1 MPVNTIIG
9 LFAKSP
15 IKPLQ
20 QHGAKVQECASLL
33 PDFFAASNANNWEKA
48 AEYRQQIS
56 TLEKEA
62 DALKRQIRLHLPTGL
77 FMAFDRGDLLELL
90 TQQDKVANIAKDI
103 CGRVLGRNLLVPE
116 ALHEDFLAYVK
127 RCLDAVGQM
136 YRVINGLDE
145 LLETGFKG
153 REAELVE
160 SMIDELDRIE
170 DDTDQMQ
177 IELRRSLREIEDQYN
192 PIDVMF
198 LYKILEWVGGIADQA
213 QRVCARLEL
222 MIARS

>member
-1 MPVNTIIG
+1 MPVNTIMG

-20 QHGAKVQECASLL
+20 QHVAKVHECCNLL
-33 PDFFAASNANNWEKA
+33 PQFFAAANNCDWDKA
-48 AEYRQQIS
+48 SEYRQQIS
-56 TLEKEA
+56 SLERDA
-62 DALKRQIRLHLPTGL
+62 DTLKRQIRLNLPTGL
-77 FMAFDRGDLLELL
+77 FMAMDRGDLLDLL
-90 TQQDKVANIAKDI
+90 TQQDKVANLAKDI
-103 CGRVLGRNLLVPE
+103 SGRALGRQLVVPE
-116 ALHEDFLAYVK
+116 DLYNDFIPYVN

-136 YRVINGLDE
+136 HKVINELDE

-153 REAELVE
+153 REVDLVE

-177 IELRRSLREIEDQYN
+177 IDLRQSLRAIENDYN
-192 PIDVMF
+192 PIDIMF
-198 LYKILEWVGGIADQA
+198 LYKILEWVGAIADQA

>member
-1 MPVNTIIG
+1 MPVNTIMG

-20 QHGAKVQECASLL
+20 QHVEKVHACCALL
-33 PDFFAASNANNWEKA
+33 PDFFAAGYANDWEKA
-48 AEYRQQIS
+48 AEIRKQIS

-62 DALKRQIRLHLPTGL
+62 DTLKRQIRLNLPAGL
-77 FMAFDRGDLLELL
+77 FMAMDRGDLLDLL

-103 CGRVLGRNLLVPE
+103 SGRSLGRHLPVPE
-116 ALHEDFLAYVK
+116 ALYTQFSAYLA
-127 RCLDAVGQM
+127 RCLDAVGQLDK
-136 YRVINGLDE
+136 VINELDE

-153 REAELVE
+153 REVEFVE

-177 IELRRSLREIEDQYN
+177 IDLRQELRRIEDQYN
-192 PIDVMF
+192 PIDMMF
-198 LYKILEWVGGIADQA
+198 LYKILEWVGEMADQA